1 MVANDI
7 AITTE
12 DRPVEAI
19 IRFHSALRELAG
31 RRGIRNDISRY
42 EAASLSLV
50 NVRNGGTTSR
60 LMTGFP
66 PENSPLHTGSFFS
79 TLYRR
84 YDERFV
90 YGAPDLKS
98 VTQRLEWSPESSA
111 LIDNEDRWPDY
122 EVRLANT

>member
-1 MVANDI
+1 MATNDI
-7 AITTE
+7 AVTTE

-42 EAASLSLV
+42 EAASLALV
-50 NVRNGGTTSR
+50 NVRNGGTVSR

-66 PENSPLHTGSFFS
+66 PESSPLHTRSFFS

-98 VTQRLEWSPESSA
+98 VTRRLEWSPESPA
-111 LIDNEDRWPDY
+111 LIENGDRLLDY